1 MAIKNSPYIVGAI
14 RGTTKITYQKQ
25 YIRKNRGFNRAL
37 LPNPIHYYA
46 TQFSKFPTKVQSK
59 WIQVNCCF
67 HEDRNPSLS
76 INIESGHFKC
86 FSCDAKGCDI
96 LAFHQLR
103 YGLDFITAAKDLGA
117 WNHE

>member
-1 MAIKNSPYIVGAI
+1 MKP
-14 RGTTKITYQKQ
+14 Q
-25 YIRKNRGFNRAL
+25 FNRSD
-37 LPNPIHYYA
+37 LPHPEKYYA
-46 TQFSKFPTKVQSK
+46 QQFPGLNIKSK
-59 WIQVNCCF
+59 WIKVRCCF

-103 YGLDFITAAKDLGA
+103 YGFDFITAAKDLGA
-117 WNHE
+117 WNHG